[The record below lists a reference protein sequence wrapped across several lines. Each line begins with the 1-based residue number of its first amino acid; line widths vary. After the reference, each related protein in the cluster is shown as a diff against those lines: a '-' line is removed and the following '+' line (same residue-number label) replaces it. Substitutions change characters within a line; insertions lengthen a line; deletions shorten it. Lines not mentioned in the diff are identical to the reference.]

1 MRETSIIA
9 YDLISVKSHPIRNVY
24 LYLGKFASQA
34 WVVKYIWDTGLS
46 LLKEFTESN
55 RDMSL
60 YILSFESAA
69 KNRHVSLIM
78 AGWLSIIRCTA

>member
-24 LYLGKFASQA
+24 LYLGKSASQA

-55 RDMSL
+55 RGMSL
-60 YILSFESAA
+60 YILSFA

-78 AGWLSIIRCTA
+78 AGWLSIIRWTA